1 MIKNYWKTAMRFL
14 LKNKLFSFINIIGLS
29 MGTLCCLYILLYV
42 EQQYSYDKHEAHAAD
57 IYRVT
62 TTLKLSGDQQRMATL
77 SPPIAGAMKREFPE
91 VLEYTR
97 AFNAMIFGA
106 DEHLLKYKDKSFFE
120 KDVLFVDSTFFD
132 LFTYRFLRGDP
143 GRALREPYSVVL
155 LKTAA
160 DKLFG
165 GEDPMGKTIVIDNKA
180 GKENLKVSGIIEPM
194 GPSHIRANVF
204 ITMNSGLIGRA
215 IRSIDHWGGSN
226 MVYSYVKLR
235 PDADPR
241 ELERKLPPFL
251 TRHGGQE
258 MKAIGMEK
266 QLQLQPIATI
276 HTTPNLQVEMSQTV
290 STSFLSILSLIAV
303 LIQVIA
309 CINFMNLSTAR
320 ASKRAKEVG
329 VRKVMGAGQGNL
341 MRQFLGESLLLALMG
356 IVLALPL
363 FWILLPWL
371 NQLTRADVSM
381 TAFRDYR
388 IWLILLGLVAGT
400 GLLSGSYPAFYLS
413 AFQAIRVLKGNFT
426 NRVSAAGL
434 RRSLVVFQFSLSIIL
449 ITGIVVIYSQLEYIK
464 NKDLG
469 FDAAQKVIFNIYTGN
484 VDRGRLMADLRLLPE
499 VKAVTASNS
508 QLGKKVMRDNKV
520 YLSGGNMAN
529 GPDVEMMSSDKY
541 FIRAAGIHIL
551 SGRDFRDFDSGR
563 VLINE
568 TMAARL
574 RLDPAKAEGTTIYS
588 QWDDGSAMSYEIAGV
603 MKDFHYNNLHETVKP
618 FMLIYDPESPAL
630 CTIMASCNSNN
641 YKSLLNRMAALWQK
655 DATGVPFEFV
665 FLDEEVQKEYESEI
679 TLMKIINS
687 FTGMAIVISCLGLF
701 GLAAFSAEQRS
712 KEIGMRKVL
721 GASVTGIVGLL
732 SADFLR
738 LVGIALLISAPISWW
753 VMHQWLAGFAYRT
766 EIRWWMFGL
775 SGLLAAGIAMVTVSW
790 HTIRAARTNPVKS
803 LRAE

>member
-1 MIKNYWKTAMRFL
+1 MRFL
-14 LKNKLFSFINIIGLS
+14 LKNKLFSFINIIGLA

-42 EQQYSYDKHEAHAAD
+42 EQQYSYDRHEDHAAD

-62 TTLKLSGDQQRMATL
+62 TTLKLSGDRHLMATL
-77 SPPIAGAMKREFPE
+77 SPPIAGAMKQEFPE
-91 VLEYTR
+91 VLQYTR
-97 AFNAMIFGA
+97 AFNATIFGA

-120 KDVLFVDSTFFD
+120 KDALFVDSTFFD

-143 GRALREPYSVVL
+143 GKALREPYSVVL
-155 LKTAA
+155 LKTTAG
-160 DKLFG
+160 KLFG
-165 GEDPMGKTIVIDNKA
+165 REDPMGKTIVIDNK
-180 GKENLKVSGIIEPM
+180 GGEENLKVTGIIEPL

-204 ITMNSGLIGRA
+204 ITMNSGLIGRLV
-215 IRSIDHWGGSN
+215 RSIDHWAGSN

-235 PDADPR
+235 PGADPR

-251 TRHGGQE
+251 IRHGAQE
-258 MKAIGMEK
+258 MKALGIEK
-266 QLQLQPIATI
+266 QLQLQPIAAI
-276 HTTPNLQVEMSQTV
+276 HTTPNLEIEVSQTV
-290 STSFLSILSLIAV
+290 SASFLSILSLIAL

-329 VRKVMGAGQGNL
+329 VRKVMGAGQRNL
-341 MRQFLGESLLLALMG
+341 MGQFLGESFLLALIG
-356 IVLALPL
+356 IILALPL
-363 FWILLPWL
+363 LWILLPYL

-381 TAFRDYR
+381 AAFRDYH
-388 IWLILLGLVAGT
+388 IWLILFGLVVGT
-400 GLLSGSYPAFYLS
+400 GVLSGSYPAFYLS

-469 FDAAQKVIFNIYTGN
+469 FDAAQKIIFNIYTGN
-484 VDRGRLMADLRLLPE
+484 VDRSRLMADLRLLPE

-508 QLGKKVMRDNKV
+508 QLGKKIMQDQKV
-520 YLSGGNMAN
+520 YLAGGDMAS
-529 GPDVEMMSSDKY
+529 GPDVEMMNADKY
-541 FIRAAGIHIL
+541 FIRTAGIRML

-568 TMAARL
+568 TLAATL
-574 RLDPAKAEGTTIYS
+574 RLDPAKAAGTTIHS
-588 QWDDGSAMSYEIAGV
+588 QWGDRTAVSYEIAGV
-603 MKDFHYNNLHETVKP
+603 MKDFHFNNLHERVKP
-618 FMLIYDPESPAL
+618 FMLVYDPDGPAL
-630 CTIMASCNSNN
+630 CTIMASCSSTH
-641 YKSLLNRMAALWQK
+641 YPSLLSRMAAIWQK
-655 DATGVPFEFV
+655 DVTGVPFEFV

-679 TLMKIINS
+679 TLMRIINS

-712 KEIGMRKVL
+712 KEVGVRKVL

-732 SADFLR
+732 SSDFLR
-738 LVGIALLISAPISWW
+738 LVGIALLISVPVSWW
-753 VMHQWLAGFAYRT
+753 VMHQWLTGFAYRT
-766 EIRWWMFGL
+766 PIRWWMFAL

-790 HTIRAARTNPVKS
+790 HTIRAARANPVKS

>member
-1 MIKNYWKTAMRFL
+1 MIKNYWKTAVRFL
-14 LKNKLFSFINIIGLS
+14 LKNKLFSLINIIGLA

-42 EQQYSYDKHEAHAAD
+42 EQQYSYDRHEDHAAD

-62 TTLKLSGDQQRMATL
+62 TILKLSGDQHRMATL
-77 SPPIAGAMKREFPE
+77 SPPIAGAMRREFPE
-91 VLEYTR
+91 VLQYTR
-97 AFNAMIFGA
+97 AFNATIFGA
-106 DEHLLKYKDKSFFE
+106 DEHLLKYKERSFFE
-120 KDVLFVDSTFFD
+120 KNALFVDSTFFD

-143 GRALREPYSVVL
+143 GTVLREPYSVVL
-155 LKTAA
+155 LKATA

-180 GKENLKVSGIIEPM
+180 GKENLKVTGIVEPL
-194 GPSHIRANVF
+194 GLSHIRANVF
-204 ITMNSGLIGRA
+204 ITMNSGLIGNI
-215 IRSIDHWGGSN
+215 IRGIDHWAGSN
-226 MVYSYVKLR
+226 MIYSYVKLR
-235 PDADPR
+235 PGVDPR

-251 TRHGGQE
+251 IRHGGEE
-258 MKAIGMEK
+258 MKALGIEK
-266 QLQLQPIATI
+266 QLQLQSIAAI
-276 HTTPNLQVEMSQTV
+276 HTTPDLQVEMSQTV
-290 STSFLSILSLIAV
+290 NASFLSVLSLIAV

-341 MRQFLGESLLLALMG
+341 MRQFLGESLLLALIG
-356 IVLALPL
+356 IILALPL
-363 FWILLPWL
+363 LWILLPWL
-371 NQLTRADVSM
+371 NQLTRADISLA
-381 TAFRDYR
+381 AFRDYH

-469 FDAAQKVIFNIYTGN
+469 FDAAQRVIFNIYTGN

-508 QLGKKVMRDNKV
+508 QLGKKIMRDNKV
-520 YLSGGNMAN
+520 YLSGGNMAD

-541 FIRAAGIHIL
+541 FIRAAGIHVVA
-551 SGRDFRDFDSGR
+551 GRDFRDFDSGR

-574 RLDPAKAEGTTIYS
+574 RLDPAKAAGTTLYS
-588 QWDDGSAMSYEIAGV
+588 QWGDGTAVSYEIAGV
-603 MKDFHYNNLHETVKP
+603 MKDFHFNNLHETVKP
-618 FMLIYDPESPAL
+618 FMLIYDPDGPAL

-641 YKSLLNRMAALWQK
+641 YKSLLSRMAAIWQK
-655 DATGVPFEFV
+655 DVTGVPFEFV

-732 SADFLR
+732 SSDFLR
-738 LVGIALLISAPISWW
+738 LVGIALAISAPVSWW
-753 VMHQWLAGFAYRT
+753 IMHQWLAGFAYRT
-766 EIRWWMFGL
+766 PIRWWMFAL

-790 HTIRAARTNPVKS
+790 HTIRAARANPVRS
-803 LRAE
+803 LRSE